1 MTRVLIT
8 AVRETMDFHGGLKLP
23 LNHELTIDKPLV
35 AAKPPE
41 RVCVLLS
48 QHSGSP
54 AVAAVEPGSRVG
66 LFEVIARA
74 IGAVSCDVHSP
85 VAGVVEKID
94 EFVHPYYKYCQGIVI
109 AADRE
114 AESEKPLSF
123 NAAESFTIEQIVEA
137 SKKFSV
143 IDTVSN
149 NKPLYSRIS
158 GLAKGAL
165 HYLVISFVQNEPYI
179 NNIETLSHACLEE
192 ILSCASYIN
201 EAFGPAFVFF
211 ALPYHMVKLTTSID
225 NYLALNKSRY
235 KNFKI
240 IRVTDKYPQANEII
254 LASSILRAKINSADI
269 IRGNKCLI
277 LDALTV
283 FHLYEA
289 LKFNKPQIE
298 CYLTVSGY
306 GISRP
311 ANIKA
316 RLGAYISD
324 IIQQCGGFCGNVN
337 SLIVD
342 GLMSGYSQFTADVP
356 IIKSNRSITVIPTER
371 LSSAGEQKCM
381 RCKKCVDAC
390 PAELNPA
397 RLNFLSRCGAHEQ
410 AVEEGIYSCIECGV
424 CSYICPSRIN
434 ITHSII
440 LSKKMILEANARRR
454 KYNEQV

>member
-1 MTRVLIT
+1 
-8 AVRETMDFHGGLKLP
+8 MDFHGGLKLP
-23 LNHELTIDKPLV
+23 LNHELTIDKPLI
-35 AAKPPE
+35 AARQPGK
-41 RVCVLLS
+41 VCVLLS

-114 AESEKPLSF
+114 AESGQPLSF
-123 NAAESFTIEQIVEA
+123 NEAESFTIEEITEA
-137 SKKFSV
+137 SKKFSI

-149 NKPLYSRIS
+149 NKPLHSKIS
-158 GLAKGAL
+158 GLSKDSL

-179 NNIETLSHACLEE
+179 HNIETISHIYLEE
-192 ILSCASYIN
+192 ILSCVSYIN
-201 EAFGPAFVFF
+201 GAFNPAFVFF
-211 ALPYHMVKLTTSID
+211 ALPYHMVKLITSID
-225 NYLALNKSRY
+225 NKLNQDKSRY

-254 LASSILRAKINSADI
+254 LASSILRTKIKSADI
-269 IRGNKCLI
+269 TSGNKCLI
-277 LDALTV
+277 LDAATV

-298 CYLTVSGY
+298 CHLTVSGY
-306 GISRP
+306 GITKP

-316 RLGAYISD
+316 RVGTHVSD
-324 IIQQCGGFCGNVN
+324 IIEQCGGFCGNVN
-337 SLIVD
+337 SLIID
-342 GLMSGYSQFTADVP
+342 GLMSGYSQFTLDVP
-356 IIKSNRSITVIPTER
+356 LIKSNRSITVIPTER

-381 RCKKCVDAC
+381 RCKKCVDGC
-390 PAELNPA
+390 PVGLDPA
-397 RLNFLSRCGAHEQ
+397 RLNFLSRSGAHEQ
-410 AVEEGIYSCIECGV
+410 AADEGIYSCIECGV

-440 LSKKMILEANARRR
+440 LSKKMILEANVRRR
-454 KYNEQV
+454 KDNESV